1 MTFMDRLSA
10 NPTGSGIYGQPKRQR
25 DDTEKQLSI
34 VKQLKDREMQD
45 FQKKAQFMS
54 ELSLQQDRQRRIF
67 DTQQQEQNPQK
78 MDVVFQDPNY
88 ISPTDKAELGIKQQ
102 GLNLESQRL
111 SQSGK
116 LGQEALDIKQSQHD
130 LNQQKS
136 DQINALKQADLERAT
151 TESNNKLKLTQAEL
165 DRKIKSGEDTL
176 ELRRELAA
184 AMEERHKLE
193 MAMKQQQLEIS
204 NQQRDASLKA
214 EQDRLNQNRQS
225 TTTEELNPDG
235 TKRITTT
242 QRGAPAKRVKVV
254 GPKGES
260 GTIEEGDTLPTGW
273 SIAQ

>member
-1 MTFMDRLSA
+1 MDRLSA

-25 DDTEKQLSI
+25 NDTGEMLSI

-54 ELSLQQDRQRRIF
+54 DLSLQQDRSRRIF
-67 DTQQQEQNPQK
+67 DTQQQQQNPQE
-78 MDVVFQDPNY
+78 MDVVFQDLNY

-102 GLNLESQRL
+102 GVDLESQRL

-116 LGQEALDIKQSQHD
+116 LGQEALDIKQSQHE

-136 DQINALKQADLERAT
+136 DQINALKQAELERAT
-151 TESNNKLKLTQAEL
+151 AESNRKLELTQAEL

-193 MAMKQQQLEIS
+193 IAMKQQQLEIS
-204 NQQRDASLKA
+204 NQQRDTALKA
-214 EQDRLNQNRQS
+214 EQDRNDQSRFSRS
-225 TTTEELNPDG
+225 TTALNPEG
-235 TKRITTT
+235 TERTTT
-242 QRGAPAKRVKVV
+242 IQRGTPAKRVKVV
-254 GPKGES
+254 GPNGKS
-260 GTIEEGDTLPTGW
+260 GTIEEGDSLPSGW
-273 SIAQ
+273 TVAQ